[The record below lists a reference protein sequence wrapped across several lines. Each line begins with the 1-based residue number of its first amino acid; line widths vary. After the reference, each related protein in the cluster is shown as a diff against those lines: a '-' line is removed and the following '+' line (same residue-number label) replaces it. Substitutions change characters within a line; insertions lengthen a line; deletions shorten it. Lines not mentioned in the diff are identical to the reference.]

1 MYRFTLTPRL
11 ALIAAACLLGL
22 MLLLFLLGVEIGRQ
36 MATPAPS
43 ETTPAAT
50 FRPAGELPATVKAP
64 EMPKIPELPSPP
76 APAPSA
82 PR

>member
-11 ALIAAACLLGL
+11 AVIAAACLLGL

-43 ETTPAAT
+43 DTPAAS
-50 FRPAGELPATVKAP
+50 FRPPGELPAVKAP
-64 EMPKIPELPSPP
+64 EMPKLPELPAPP

>member
-36 MATPAPS
+36 MTGSAVHPVAPPPPGDS
-43 ETTPAAT
+43 VPGGIKPPEMP
-50 FRPAGELPATVKAP
+50 KAP
-64 EMPKIPELPSPP
+64 EMPP
-76 APAPSA
+76 ATNA

>member
-11 ALIAAACLLGL
+11 AIVAAACLIGL

-36 MATPAPS
+36 MAAPSPS
-43 ETTPAAT
+43 ETPAAILK
-50 FRPAGELPATVKAP
+50 PASELPTAIKMP
-64 EMPKIPELPSPP
+64 EMPKLPEPPPPSVP
-76 APAPSA
+76 APGA

>member
-11 ALIAAACLLGL
+11 AVIAAACLLGL

-36 MATPAPS
+36 MAAPTPAD
-43 ETTPAAT
+43 TPAALLK
-50 FRPAGELPATVKAP
+50 PASELPTAIKAP
-64 EMPKIPELPSPP
+64 DMPKLPELPPP
-76 APAPSA
+76 AVPAPGA